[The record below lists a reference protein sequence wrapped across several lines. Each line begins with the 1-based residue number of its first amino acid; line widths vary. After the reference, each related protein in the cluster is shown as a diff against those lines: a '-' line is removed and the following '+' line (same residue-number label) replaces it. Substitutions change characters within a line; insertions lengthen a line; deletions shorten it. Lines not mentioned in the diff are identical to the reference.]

1 MTKTVD
7 VKVPD
12 IGDATDVDVI
22 ELLVNVGDAI
32 SEGDSIITLESDKA
46 SMDVP
51 SSHAGTVK
59 SIAVKVGD
67 KVSEGSVVL
76 SLSLAS
82 ETSDEASSSQK
93 SSSPITEEI
102 QEASSSV
109 ETESSET
116 AGEHLSQDKKDITV
130 PDIGDAKDVDVI
142 DVMIKV
148 GDAVE
153 KDTPLITLE
162 GDKATMDIPSPD
174 KGVVENVY
182 IKVGDKVSE
191 GSPILSLTVETMAA
205 PSTQSS
211 NPSALMNSV
220 SKPTSQKEEAPASK
234 TVTTAS
240 HSQGKV
246 YASPSIRRFAREY
259 GIDLSLV
266 EGTGRKSRIIQEDV
280 KAFVKKRLSG
290 GPSMGI
296 SLPEVKAIDFSKYG
310 EVEHRALNKIKRLTA
325 QNMHASWITVPHVT
339 QFDEADITEL
349 ETFRQKEKEA
359 AIKAGYKLTPLAF
372 IVKACVSAL
381 KAFPQFNASLSPDAQ
396 TLILKQYY
404 NIGIAVDTPNGLVV
418 PVIKNV
424 DTKSI
429 GDIAREMGEI
439 SEKARNKALK
449 PDEMSGGSFTISS
462 LGGISGTAFTPIVNA
477 PEVAILGVSRTKWQ
491 PVLKGNDFIPRL
503 MLPLSLSYDHRVIDG
518 AEAARFTLALTKSLS
533 DIRTLLL

>member
-76 SLSLAS
+76 SVSLAS
-82 ETSDEASSSQK
+82 ETSDEATSSQK
-93 SSSPITEEI
+93 PSSPITEGI

-109 ETESSET
+109 ETQSSET
-116 AGEHLSQDKKDITV
+116 AGEHLSQNKKDITV

-142 DVMIKV
+142 EVMIKV

-191 GSPILSLTVETMAA
+191 GSPILSLTVETNTA
-205 PSTQSS
+205 PSTQSPKS
-211 NPSALMNSV
+211 SASTKSV
-220 SKPTSQKEEAPASK
+220 SKPTSQKEEAPARK
-234 TVTTAS
+234 TATTAS

-246 YASPSIRRFAREY
+246 YASPSVRRFAREY

-296 SLPEVKAIDFSKYG
+296 SLPEVKTIDFSKYG

-418 PVIKNV
+418 PVIKHV